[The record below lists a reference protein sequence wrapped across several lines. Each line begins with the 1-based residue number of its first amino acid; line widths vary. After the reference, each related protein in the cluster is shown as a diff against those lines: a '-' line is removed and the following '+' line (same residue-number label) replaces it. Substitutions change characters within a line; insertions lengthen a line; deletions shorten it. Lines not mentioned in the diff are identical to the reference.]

1 MFVGNY
7 TGGRV
12 RRIRNRKLHH
22 PSYYFIYTSFVIII
36 SGVVFSHNFIECDS
50 AYVLKNVIDKQDR
63 LLFYLQ
69 YEPTGCTVYFQFI
82 SIINFYM
89 FRAGFAAHR
98 QEVLLRI
105 YSSWYMPYVYVGWL
119 LAGSCQHKRMTYNFC
134 IYRVVPPD
142 DEE

>member
-89 FRAGFAAHR
+89 FRAG
-98 QEVLLRI
+98 LLLIVRRS
-105 YSSWYMPYVYVGWL
+105 YSVYTAIGICHAFT
-119 LAGSCQHKRMTYNFC
+119 LAGCWQDPAN
-134 IYRVVPPD
+134 INA
-142 DEE
+142 